1 MIELMAGNNA
11 LLTHA
16 WCRSS
21 YTALRSLNRIGVNVV
36 LADNNFHGMGQ
47 ASRLKKGFYRYSS
60 PLVSEEKFIRDICD
74 ILEKNRISFLLPG
87 HDETVTLAKYRN
99 ILPTNV
105 ILPVASFE
113 QLEMAND
120 KDRMADQAESLS
132 LSVPER
138 IKWEK
143 IEDLKTT
150 LVGQQG
156 PWVVKLRK
164 GNSAKGVFYPG
175 SNQEAIDLCKNLIDY
190 FNLLPDRYPIVQLR
204 VSGEGWGVSCLY
216 WEGKRIASFTH
227 KRLREKT
234 QTGGTSTLRV
244 SAHNPILENI
254 AHRLL
259 DAMDWHGLAM
269 VEFKY
274 SSKTKEG
281 WFIEVNPRLW
291 GSIHLAVSAGV
302 DFPALLY
309 ITATQGPKAALNR
322 LVPWKEGVVARWY
335 LGDCIA
341 AAGQLKQGKVMS
353 ALRMIVP
360 GRADTY
366 DDWFLDD
373 PGAMIG
379 QVAYYLGKFIKN
391 RSLNPIEKGMLG

>member
-1 MIELMAGNNA
+1 MYSCAS
-11 LLTHA
+11 LLTYA

-21 YTALRSLNRIGVNVV
+21 YTALRSLNRLGVEVN
-36 LADNNFHGMGQ
+36 LADSNSMGMGQ
-47 ASRLKKGFYRYSS
+47 ESKLKNSFYKYTSFLDS
-60 PLVSEEKFIRDICD
+60 PDNFIQDIGG
-74 ILEKNRISFLLPG
+74 ILEKTNAKFLLPG
-87 HDETVTLAKYRN
+87 HDETVALAKYRN
-99 ILPTNV
+99 MLPSDV
-105 ILPVASFE
+105 ILPVASFD

-120 KDRMADQAESLS
+120 KDRMADQAESLA

-138 IKWEK
+138 IKWET
-143 IEDLKTT
+143 IENLKSA
-150 LVGQQG
+150 LFGKHG

-175 SNQEAIDLCKNLIDY
+175 SNQETIDLCKRLIDSY
-190 FNLLPDRYPIVQLR
+190 SLLPDRYPIVQLR

-227 KRLREKT
+227 RRLREKT

-244 SAHNPILENI
+244 SARNPILEDI
-254 AHRLL
+254 AHKLL
-259 DAMDWHGLAM
+259 DAMNWHGLAM

-274 SSKTKEG
+274 SPKTKEG

-322 LVPWKEGVVARWY
+322 LVPWTEGVVARWY

-341 AAGQLKQGKVMS
+341 AAGQLKQGNILS
-353 ALRMIVP
+353 ALKMIIP
-360 GRADTY
+360 GSTDTY

-379 QVAYYLGKFIKN
+379 QAAYYLRKFIKN
-391 RSLNPIEKGMLG
+391 RSLNPIEEGMLG